1 MSVRVR
7 AFIYFA
13 ILILLCGMLMPSN
26 PSNPI
31 VFADKLKDFWRRT
44 HMPDPPPAHPW
55 SYQTHLATDTWEVFP
70 PSAISPKLMN
80 LRTQDWL
87 RNVLSKTN
95 ETVACVGEITGVD
108 LESANL
114 AAKPPRLYEHRT
126 IAHFRTLKP
135 LTTGCPDTLSIYSRW
150 VQCMSASGPIWTY
163 ITDTRHQFPFA
174 CGDRIL
180 AILGKNT
187 RIESEFSPVWEV
199 IIYWQFRNSAF
210 DRAQYI
216 YRTVDSGL
224 DQKALERVPSGYRGH
239 LSAFCWRQF
248 ETRGETLQEGIDA
261 IEALYAS
268 TSTAVVHE

>member
-31 VFADKLKDFWRRT
+31 VFVDRLRDFWRRT
-44 HMPDPPPAHPW
+44 HMPEPPPAHPW

-70 PSAISPKLMN
+70 PSVMSPN
-80 LRTQDWL
+80 LIDSQVQDWL
-87 RNVLSKTN
+87 RIVMDKI

-108 LESANL
+108 LEIANL
-114 AAKPPRLYEHRT
+114 AAKAPPLYEHRT

-135 LTTGCPDTLSIYSRW
+135 LTTGCPDTLSIYSSW
-150 VQCMSASGPIWTY
+150 VECMSASGPISNY
-163 ITDTRHQFPFA
+163 KSDTPRQFPFA

-199 IIYWQFRNSAF
+199 LIYWHLKNSAF
-210 DRAQYI
+210 DRTQYI
-216 YRTVDSGL
+216 YTPVRSGF
-224 DQKALERVPSGYRGH
+224 DQKAMKRVPSGYRGH
-239 LSAFCWRQF
+239 LSAFCWRKF
-248 ETRGETLQEGIDA
+248 ETRHETLQEGIDTLL
-261 IEALYAS
+261 ALYSSAPP
-268 TSTAVVHE
+268 AAVHE